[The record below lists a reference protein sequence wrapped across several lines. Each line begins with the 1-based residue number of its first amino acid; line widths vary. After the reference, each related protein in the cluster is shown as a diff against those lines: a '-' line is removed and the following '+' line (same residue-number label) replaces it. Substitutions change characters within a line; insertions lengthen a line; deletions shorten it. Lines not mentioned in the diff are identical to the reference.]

1 MPMPLTDAVPPQLGN
16 VLTFTTNNTPLKK
29 FLGGLILKV
38 LGWKCTVKVSPE
50 MKHCVMVAAPH
61 TTNWDFPIAI
71 STFWVMGVDVKFFIK
86 DNYTKGPL
94 GFIFKALGALGVDRS
109 KAKNGLTDYAIDRLK
124 ETNELV
130 VLVPAEGTRKWVEK
144 WRTGFYRIAMEAN
157 VPISLGY
164 LDYEKKEAGVAD
176 VFYPSG
182 DFEKDMTY
190 IQEVYRPIKG
200 KNPENYNPRIF

>member
-1 MPMPLTDAVPPQLGN
+1 MIQKWNSISKLGM
-16 VLTFTTNNTPLKK
+16 VTFEVKISGLKK
-29 FLGGLILKV
+29 FFGNLIFKL
-38 LGWKCTVKVSPE
+38 LGWKCNVTVTDE
-50 MKHCVMVAAPH
+50 MKHSVMIAAPH
-61 TTNWDFPIAI
+61 TTNWDFLFVIGA
-71 STFWVMGVDVKFFIK
+71 FWIMGVDVRFFIK
-86 DNYTKGPL
+86 DNYTKGPF

-124 ETNELV
+124 ENDELV
-130 VLVPAEGTRKWVEK
+130 VLVPAEGTRKRVDK
-144 WRTGFYRIAMEAN
+144 WRTGFYRIATEAG

-182 DFEKDMTY
+182 DFEKDMLH

-200 KNPENYNPRIF
+200 KNTDNYNTSIF

>member
-1 MPMPLTDAVPPQLGN
+1 MFKLM
-16 VLTFTTNNTPLKK
+16 
-29 FLGGLILKV
+29 
-38 LGWKCTVKVSPE
+38 GWRCDIQVTE
-50 MKHCVMVAAPH
+50 QMRHCVMIAAPH

-71 STFWVMGVDVKFFIK
+71 SAFWIMGVDVKFFIK
-86 DNYTKGPL
+86 DNYTKGPF

-109 KAKNGLTDYAIDRLK
+109 KAKNGLTDYAIERLK
-124 ETNELV
+124 ESKELV
-130 VLVPAEGTRKWVEK
+130 VLVPAEGTRKRVEK
-144 WRTGFYRIAMEAN
+144 WRTGFYRIAIEAK

-164 LDYEKKEAGVAD
+164 LDYEKKIAGVAD
-176 VFYPSG
+176 VFMPSG